1 MRKNDLQYMEGF
13 QDELKSFIGRVKDRA
28 QARIDKAMKE
38 YEEVNE
44 IFLISK
50 TDLEVKKI
58 NDKWPILQYKRKQFN
73 HTKLYT
79 SFSNFHRRSFRFAN
93 TKLHYLFR

>member
-1 MRKNDLQYMEGF
+1 MLFFYRMRKNDLQYMEGF

-50 TDLEVKKI
+50 TDLEVKK
-58 NDKWPILQYKRKQFN
+58 D
-73 HTKLYT
+73 
-79 SFSNFHRRSFRFAN
+79 
-93 TKLHYLFR
+93 

>member
-58 NDKWPILQYKRKQFN
+58 NDK
-73 HTKLYT
+73 
-79 SFSNFHRRSFRFAN
+79 
-93 TKLHYLFR
+93 

>member
-13 QDELKSFIGRVKDRA
+13 KDELKSFIGRVKDRA

-44 IFLISK
+44 F
-50 TDLEVKKI
+50 
-58 NDKWPILQYKRKQFN
+58 F
-73 HTKLYT
+73 
-79 SFSNFHRRSFRFAN
+79 
-93 TKLHYLFR
+93 

>member
-1 MRKNDLQYMEGF
+1 MTFFNVIFYRMRKNDLQYMEGF

-44 IFLISK
+44 IFL
-50 TDLEVKKI
+50 
-58 NDKWPILQYKRKQFN
+58 
-73 HTKLYT
+73 
-79 SFSNFHRRSFRFAN
+79 
-93 TKLHYLFR
+93 

>member
-50 TDLEVKKI
+50 TDLEIKKI
-58 NDKWPILQYKRKQFN
+58 NDK
-73 HTKLYT
+73 
-79 SFSNFHRRSFRFAN
+79 
-93 TKLHYLFR
+93 